1 MSKTTGRLLAVLLAV
16 FALVLAGCSSD
27 DDSNGDTGS
36 APEGPTIKVRGQD
49 FTESKSIAEV
59 YGQYLQGLGYDVE
72 ILTAAGFRAEAVQ
85 GIETAELD
93 LIIDYIG
100 GSQTELVPDAAPSQ
114 DADEVIEVITPAYAE
129 IGATV
134 LEYSPAI
141 DGDAYVVRGDLDA
154 TTISETADLGL
165 RLGASSQCFERPQ
178 CYIGLTDPEVY
189 GIEFSGE
196 TTIEFGST
204 LGDALAAEEVDVVI
218 WNTTA
223 PQIDAQGFKI
233 LEDDQGL
240 FPAQNIAPIV
250 RTEVLDAYGDQLTED
265 LNTLSAQIT
274 TEDLIEWN
282 IATDIDFRES
292 DDVAAEWLEAKGLA

>member
-27 DDSNGDTGS
+27 DDSNDASGS

-49 FTESKSIAEV
+49 FTESESIAEV

-72 ILTAAGFRAEAVQ
+72 ILTAAGFRTEAVQ

-114 DADEVIEVITPAYAE
+114 DADEVIDVITPAYAE

-134 LEYSPAI
+134 LEYSPAV
-141 DGDAYVVRGDLDA
+141 DTDAYVVRGDLDA
-154 TTISETADLGL
+154 STISDTADLGL

-178 CYIGLTDPEVY
+178 CYVGLTDPDIY
-189 GIEFSGE
+189 GIEFSSE
-196 TTIEFGST
+196 TTIEFGSA
-204 LGDALAAEEVDVVI
+204 LGDALAQDVVDVVI

-223 PQIDAQGFKI
+223 PQIEAEGFKI

-250 RTEVLDAYGDQLTED
+250 RTEVLDAYGDQLAED
-265 LNTLSAQIT
+265 LNTLSAEIT
-274 TEDLIEWN
+274 SEDLLEWN
-282 IATDIDFRES
+282 IATDIDFREP
-292 DDVAAEWLEAKGLA
+292 DDVAAEWLETNGLV